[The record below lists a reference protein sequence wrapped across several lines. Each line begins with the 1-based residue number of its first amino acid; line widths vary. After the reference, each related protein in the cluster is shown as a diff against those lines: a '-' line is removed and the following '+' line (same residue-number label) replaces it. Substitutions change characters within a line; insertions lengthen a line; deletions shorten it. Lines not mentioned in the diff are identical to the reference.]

1 MHFENSLLSKSL
13 PYEKLIL
20 DFGTNYLFKD
30 FFIMEVNEGVH
41 FNNAKLNQLLSEI
54 RAHYGFHKKLAYI
67 ANRVNSYSIDPI
79 LWSYFDKDDS
89 ILIAVSI
96 VSYSHLSSMNANIEK
111 QLSAIS
117 LKRSTS
123 LEEAISWVQGLSELN

>member
-13 PYEKLIL
+13 NYEKLTL
-20 DFGTNYLFKD
+20 DFGIIYLFED
-30 FFIMEVNEGVH
+30 YYIMEVNEGIH
-41 FNNAKLNQLLSEI
+41 FNSSKLNQLLTEI
-54 RAHYGFHKKLAYI
+54 RAHYGNHKKLAYI

-96 VSYSHLSSMNANIEK
+96 VSYSDRSFMNAKIEK
-111 QLSAIS
+111 QLAAIS
-117 LKRSTS
+117 MKRATS
-123 LEEAISWVQGLSELN
+123 LEEAIGWVQGLSELN